1 MISSRAREWG
11 LVGLGVIAL
20 VALQVWLGP
29 RTLRADQAAYDLLVA
44 KRLEPA
50 LFERDVL
57 YRYDPDLLH
66 VPLFIRAHAAVA
78 RATGTSPEDAL
89 VWLAWP
95 IGVLY
100 LGGHYVLFRAL
111 TGSPLA
117 AALATVG
124 ATTVRNA
131 LGGEFWG
138 FDGVPSVA
146 SRTILAGLTPL
157 LLLAYLRWRTRP
169 TFPLFFLVLGAL
181 FNLHPVSAYHL
192 AQVTGLAHVVMARAR
207 LRALRDVALG
217 IGLFAVGALP
227 HVVRFFSA
235 RDNLPHADGLTRAA
249 LDYRFPYLLY
259 PVEPAALISVALHL
273 SLLAVAWLGWRRATP
288 REAAERRTMAAL
300 EIVAAT
306 ALVAAF
312 VGLAVIQGL
321 GVWLDRP
328 YLDIQHLRMTRLL
341 HPVLLCGLALAYA
354 RLLALRHGRAGAA
367 VVALFVLSLVPP
379 GSVIHAV
386 SQDTREA
393 FKARLVG
400 REPPPAHVMTAVD
413 RGAVPALH
421 AWVGAET
428 APSALFFTDDFAFR
442 VATLRSVTGS
452 FKDGALLF
460 LAGSRPF
467 TAWYEHDRRVAACR
481 AVRGRDC
488 WFTLARQAGADYVV
502 VDPGV
507 REAGAPPDFTRAW
520 SRSDVELWRRER

>member
-1 MISSRAREWG
+1 VA
-11 LVGLGVIAL
+11 LGVIAL
-20 VALQVWLGP
+20 VALQIWLGP
-29 RTLRADQAAYDLLVA
+29 RALRADQDAYDLLVA

-100 LGGHYVLFRAL
+100 LGGHYGLFRAL

-117 AALATVG
+117 AALATVS
-124 ATTVRNA
+124 AMTVRNA

-157 LLLAYLRWRTRP
+157 LLLAYVRWRARP
-169 TFPLFFLVLGAL
+169 SFPLFFLVLGVL

-192 AQVTGLAHVVMARAR
+192 AQITGLAHVVTARAR

-217 IGLFAVGALP
+217 AGLFAVGALP
-227 HVVRFFSA
+227 YVVRFFPA

-259 PVEPAALISVALHL
+259 PMDPAALISVALHL

-288 REAAERRTMAAL
+288 REAAERRTMVAL
-300 EIVAAT
+300 EIVGAT

-312 VGLAVIQGL
+312 VGLAVVQGL

-328 YLDIQHLRMTRLL
+328 YLDIQQLRMTRLL
-341 HPVLLCGLALAYA
+341 HPILLCGLALAYA
-354 RLLALRHGRAGAA
+354 RLLARREWRARAA
-367 VVALFVLSLVPP
+367 VAVLLALSLVPP

-386 SQDTREA
+386 SRDTREA
-393 FKARLVG
+393 LKARLVG
-400 REPPPAHVMTAVD
+400 REPPPARVRTAGD
-413 RGAVPALH
+413 GGAVPALH
-421 AWVGAET
+421 AWVRAQT
-428 APSALFFTDDFAFR
+428 DPSDLFFTDDFAFR
-442 VATLRSVTGS
+442 VRTRRSVTGS
-452 FKDGALLF
+452 YKDGALLF

-481 AVRGRDC
+481 AARGRDC
-488 WFTLARQAGADYVV
+488 WFALAREDDADYVV
-502 VDPGV
+502 VDPRLSEV
-507 REAGAPPDFTRAW
+507 GAPSDFARAW
-520 SRSDVELWRRER
+520 SRSGVELWRRQR